1 MRLPAI
7 RVSLPVK
14 SPAGN
19 SMTNTFEWKG
29 GNGAFNNAAKWS
41 PTGVPGLDDNADFA
55 KGGTVNGGGGGQY
68 EIAQLS
74 VEATVTFASVNGS
87 YAPDVDATNGLLVD
101 GGYLKLEAGSV
112 LDTSLGGIIIGQPP
126 ASAYIDD
133 GGKMLVSSA
142 HFNVGAGGLVVGGN
156 STGSLTLNDSGVAT
170 IATSSP
176 EYAALTLGNSSG
188 SSGTLTV
195 TSKSSLTVT
204 EGGIN
209 FGYAGAA
216 KVVVS
221 DGGSIT
227 TDQNGDTDAAVGL
240 GATSTGSGNLL
251 IEGAGS
257 TMSIGGGGLND
268 GFSGKGSITVKDG
281 GNLTVTFPDVGIS
294 MGASTGGSGTL
305 TLDAASLTDDGGMY
319 VGDVGTGKY
328 LQEAGATASIGAA
341 VNPTVAPA
349 IALGVEAGS
358 SGTATVTGAGT
369 KLTSVGQ
376 IDIGLS
382 GKGVFAVQDGA
393 AVTSGDATGA
403 TSAGLALGL
412 YTGGNGSLTVS
423 GAGSTLTNTG
433 LFVIASDGTASVTIS
448 NGGKI
453 STSINAALGVDG
465 ADIGAAAGSSGKL
478 TLSSSGNF
486 TDMSNL
492 IDGASGKG
500 VLDAGGGSSVDV
512 TGAMDLGEFAGGNG
526 AATIS
531 GGAELSVGGALTL
544 GAVAKST
551 GALTV
556 SGTGSGGAASEVLYG
571 GKLAVG
577 AGGSGTLTIDSG
589 ALVKAGPG
597 GSGVISIGTGD
608 SSKGTVTVAGTLDG
622 SSLTMGHSA
631 SSPVAK
637 ANLAIKGGTVDLT
650 GSVKLEDTAAITMS
664 SGVLGAASLNF
675 LGGSLSGF
683 GSVNAAVSAPAIT
696 ASGGTLDIA
705 GAITGSSGLLTID
718 AGSTLQLGKS
728 VAAGIDID
736 FAGASSTVLQLAD
749 PTGMKGLIENFAAGN
764 TIDLLGVSF
773 KSFSFNTAN
782 DHLTIKLS
790 SGSSVVLDFAGSY
803 TKSSFDVTNVASGVM
818 ISHS

>member
-7 RVSLPVK
+7 RARLPGK
-14 SPAGN
+14 STAEAAV
-19 SMTNTFEWKG
+19 TNTFEWKG

-41 PTGVPGLDDNADFA
+41 PKGVPGLNDNADFA
-55 KGGTVNGGGGGQY
+55 KGGTVNGDGGGVF
-68 EIAQLS
+68 EVAQLS

-87 YAPDVDATNGLLVD
+87 YAPDVDATNGLLIE

-112 LDTSLGGIIIGQPP
+112 LNTSLSGIIVGQPP

-133 GGKMLVSSA
+133 GGKLLVSSA
-142 HFNVGAGGLVVGGN
+142 HLIVNAGGLVVGGN

-188 SSGTLTV
+188 SFGTLTV

-268 GFSGKGSITVKDG
+268 GFSGKGSITVKAG

-305 TLDAASLTDDGGMY
+305 TLDAASLTDDGEMF

-328 LQEAGATASIGAA
+328 LQEAGATASFGAA

-369 KLTSVGQ
+369 KLTSIGQ

-382 GKGVFAVQDGA
+382 GKGVFSVQAGA
-393 AVTSGDATGA
+393 AVTSGDSTGA
-403 TSAGLALGL
+403 SSAGLALGL

-448 NGGKI
+448 DGGKI
-453 STSINAALGVDG
+453 STSINPALGVDG
-465 ADIGAAAGSSGKL
+465 ADLGAAAKSSGKL
-478 TLSSSGNF
+478 TVSSASNF
-486 TDMSNL
+486 TDLSNL
-492 IDGASGKG
+492 IDGAAGKG
-500 VLDAGGGSSVDV
+500 VLNAGGGSTVDIA
-512 TGAMDLGEFAGGNG
+512 GAMVLGEFAGGNG
-526 AATIS
+526 AATVS
-531 GGAELSVGGALTL
+531 GGAELSVGGGLTL
-544 GAVAKST
+544 GEVAKST
-551 GALTV
+551 GTITV
-556 SGTGSGGAASEVLYG
+556 TGTGSGGAASEVLYG

-589 ALVKAGPG
+589 GLVEAGPG
-597 GSGVISIGTGD
+597 GSGVISIGTGA
-608 SSKGTVTVAGTLDG
+608 SSKGAVTVAGTLDG
-622 SSLTMGHSA
+622 SSLSMGHSA
-631 SSPVAK
+631 SSPSAR
-637 ANLAIKGGTVDLT
+637 ATLAIDGGTVDLT
-650 GSVKLEDTAAITMS
+650 GSVKLEDTAAITL
-664 SGVLGAASLNF
+664 SGGTLGAASLNF
-675 LGGSLSGF
+675 LGGALSGF
-683 GSVNAAVSAPAIT
+683 GTVNAAVSAPAIT
-696 ASGGTLDIA
+696 ASGGTLDIT
-705 GAITGSSGLLTID
+705 GAITGSSGRLTID
-718 AGSTLQLGKS
+718 SGSTLQLGKS
-728 VAAGIDID
+728 VGAAIDID
-736 FAGASSTVLQLAD
+736 FASSGTVLQLAD

-764 TIDLLGVSF
+764 TIDLLGVAF
-773 KSFSFNTAN
+773 KSFSFNTTN

-790 SGSSVVLDFAGSY
+790 SGPSVVLDFVGSY
-803 TKSSFDVTNVASGVM
+803 TKSSFAVANVASGVM
-818 ISHS
+818 ITHS

>member
-14 SPAGN
+14 SAAGE
-19 SMTNTFEWKG
+19 SVTNMFEWKG
-29 GNGAFNNAAKWS
+29 GNGAFGNPDKWS
-41 PTGVPGLDDNADFA
+41 PTGVPGLEDNADFA
-55 KGGTVNGGGGGQY
+55 KGGTVNGGGGGQF

-87 YAPDVDATNGLLVD
+87 DAPDVDATTGLLVD
-101 GGYLKLEAGSV
+101 GGDLKLEAGSV
-112 LDTSLGGIIIGQPP
+112 LDTSLGGIITGQPP

-156 STGSLTLNDSGVAT
+156 STGSLTLNDSGVAAV
-170 IATSSP
+170 ATSSP

-257 TMSIGGGGLND
+257 TMSIGGRGLND

-305 TLDAASLTDDGGMY
+305 TLDAATLTDDGEMY

-328 LQEAGATASIGAA
+328 LQEAGATASIGAD
-341 VNPTVAPA
+341 VNPSVAPA
-349 IALGVEAGS
+349 IALGVAAGS
-358 SGTATVTGAGT
+358 SGTATITGAGT
-369 KLTSVGQ
+369 RLNSIGQ
-376 IDIGLS
+376 IDIGLG

-403 TSAGLALGL
+403 SSAGLALGL

-433 LFVIASDGTASVTIS
+433 LFVIASAGTASVTIS

-465 ADIGAAAGSSGKL
+465 ADLGAAAGSSGKL
-478 TLSSSGNF
+478 TLSSGGNF

-512 TGAMDLGEFAGGNG
+512 TGAMDLGEFSGGNG

-556 SGTGSGGAASEVLYG
+556 TGTSGGAASEVLYG
-571 GKLAVG
+571 GKLTVG

-589 ALVKAGPG
+589 ARVEAGPG
-597 GSGVISIGTGD
+597 GSGVISIGAGA

-622 SSLTMGHSA
+622 SSLNMGHAA
-631 SSPVAK
+631 SNPAAR

-650 GSVKLEDTAAITMS
+650 GSVKLEDTAAITLS
-664 SGVLGAASLNF
+664 SGVLGAASLDF

-696 ASGGTLDIA
+696 ASGGTLDIT

-736 FAGASSTVLQLAD
+736 FAGASSNVLQLAD

-764 TIDLLGVSF
+764 TIDLLGVSS
-773 KSFSFNTAN
+773 KSFSFNTTN

-790 SGSSVVLDFAGSY
+790 NGSSAVLDFAGSY
-803 TKSSFDVTNVASGVM
+803 TKSSFDVANVASGVM
-818 ISHS
+818 ITHS

>member
-1 MRLPAI
+1 
-7 RVSLPVK
+7 
-14 SPAGN
+14 
-19 SMTNTFEWKG
+19 MTNTFEWKG

-41 PTGVPGLDDNADFA
+41 PKGVPGLNDNADFA
-55 KGGTVNGGGGGQY
+55 KGGTVNGDGGGVF
-68 EIAQLS
+68 EVAQLS

-87 YAPDVDATNGLLVD
+87 YAPDVDATNGLLIE

-112 LDTSLGGIIIGQPP
+112 LSTGLSGIIIGQPP

-133 GGKMLVSSA
+133 GGKLLVSTA
-142 HFNVGAGGLVVGGN
+142 HLIVNAGGMVVGGN

-240 GATSTGSGNLL
+240 GATSTGSGSLL

-268 GFSGKGSITVKDG
+268 GFSGKGSITVKAG

-305 TLDAASLTDDGGMY
+305 TLDAASLTDDGEMF

-328 LQEAGATASIGAA
+328 LQEAGATASFGAA

-358 SGTATVTGAGT
+358 SGTATVTGTGT
-369 KLTSVGQ
+369 KLTSIGQ

-382 GKGVFAVQDGA
+382 GKGVFSVQAGA
-393 AVTSGDATGA
+393 AVTSGDSTGA
-403 TSAGLALGL
+403 SSAGLALGL

-448 NGGKI
+448 GGGKI
-453 STSINAALGVDG
+453 STSIAPALGVDG
-465 ADIGAAAGSSGKL
+465 ADLGAASGSSGKL
-478 TLSSSGNF
+478 TVSSASNF

-492 IDGASGKG
+492 IDGAAGKG
-500 VLDAGGGSSVDV
+500 VLNAGGGSTVDV
-512 TGAMDLGEFAGGNG
+512 AGAMVLGEFSGGNG
-526 AATIS
+526 TATIS
-531 GGAELSVGGALTL
+531 GGAELSVGGGLTL

-551 GALTV
+551 GAITV
-556 SGTGSGGAASEVLYG
+556 TGTGSGAASEVLYG

-577 AGGSGTLTIDSG
+577 AGGSGTLKIDSG
-589 ALVKAGPG
+589 ALVEAGPG
-597 GSGVISIGTGD
+597 GSGVISIGTGG
-608 SSKGTVTVAGTLDG
+608 SSKGAVTVAGMLDG
-622 SSLTMGHSA
+622 SSLSMGHA
-631 SSPVAK
+631 SSTPA
-637 ANLAIKGGTVDLT
+637 ARATLAIDGGTVDLT
-650 GSVKLEDTAAITMS
+650 GSVKLEDTAAITLS
-664 SGVLGAASLNF
+664 SGVLGATSLNF

-683 GSVNAAVSAPAIT
+683 GTVNAAVSAPAIT
-696 ASGGTLDIA
+696 ASGGTLDIT
-705 GAITGSSGLLTID
+705 GAITGSSGRLTID
-718 AGSTLQLGKS
+718 SGSTLQLGKS
-728 VAAGIDID
+728 VGAGIDID
-736 FAGASSTVLQLAD
+736 FAGSGTVLQLAD

-764 TIDLLGVSF
+764 TIDLLGVAF
-773 KSFSFNTAN
+773 KSFSFNTTN

-790 SGSSVVLDFAGSY
+790 SGPSVVLDFVGSY
-803 TKSSFDVTNVASGVM
+803 TKSSFAVANVASGVM
-818 ISHS
+818 ITHS